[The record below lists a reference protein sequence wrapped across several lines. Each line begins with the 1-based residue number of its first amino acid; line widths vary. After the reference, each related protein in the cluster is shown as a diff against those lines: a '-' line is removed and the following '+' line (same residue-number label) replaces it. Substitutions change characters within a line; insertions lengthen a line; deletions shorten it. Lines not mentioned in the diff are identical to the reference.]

1 MIKMCSMKSYTNKHI
16 QVYIKDGI
24 MRVDY
29 ETDIITREMI
39 EDMII
44 NRLRLFSDKD
54 YLMLSDIRKT
64 KHFTREA
71 RERLSKEDG
80 GKYVKA
86 VGILVNSKMQEVIYN
101 FFATINKAPAPARLF
116 TSEVKAIEWLR
127 KIDKE
132 Q

>member
-1 MIKMCSMKSYTNKHI
+1 MKTYSNKYI
-16 QVYIKDGI
+16 SVYLQDDI

-29 ETDIITREMI
+29 ETETITVEMI
-39 EDMII
+39 DEMVV
-44 NRLRLFSDKD
+44 NRLKMFSDKD

-71 RERLSKEDG
+71 RARLSQEDG

-86 VGILVNSKMQEVIYN
+86 VGILVNSKIQEVIYN

-116 TSEVKAIEWLR
+116 TNEKKAIEWLKR
-127 KIDKE
+127 IEKMH
-132 Q
+132 